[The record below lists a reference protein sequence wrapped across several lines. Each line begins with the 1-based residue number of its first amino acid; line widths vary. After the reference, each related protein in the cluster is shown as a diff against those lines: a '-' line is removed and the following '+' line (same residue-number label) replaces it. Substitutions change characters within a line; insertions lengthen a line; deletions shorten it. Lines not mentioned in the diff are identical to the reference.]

1 MKKIFLLTL
10 TTLMLCGCQGKAV
23 DTSDLKIICP
33 TGAPAYAFYNHSQN
47 KNFETNNTPSNIVA
61 MMSSSSDK
69 DIVVIDTVSGV
80 KAIKNG
86 APFKLASNI
95 TFGNFFIAATGNDDD
110 AKMNDGDVIVLFG
123 EHQTPDLLFSYLY
136 GTSFDTNK
144 QFVTNVQDAA
154 KVLITGKNFV
164 TGDTAD
170 YVFIAQPVLYNALA
184 KNPNASKYIDI
195 QEEYSKKSGG
205 KEMLQASVFIKDT
218 VEQKVGKQFLEDLNN
233 DIDNALKD
241 PTVIVE
247 ALKNLSE
254 EEVAS
259 IYGVDPTIVSNV
271 IQDNNGLGLGY
282 KKAVDNKQNI
292 DSFLS
297 LFDLGETSEEI
308 YYK

>member
-1 MKKIFLLTL
+1 
-10 TTLMLCGCQGKAV
+10 MLCGCQGKAV